1 MTLVLHF
8 PIGATTTVCYPDL
21 KASKLGSS
29 IENQDIYPMKAV
41 TTLIALCLFEI
52 TNAYSQWSTKLN
64 KKDLDSFCLVITIK
78 NDSLTS
84 VTYKNQPV
92 HIHSDSDLDKYI
104 KTIQTFNRVRII
116 TDSNNNQISQKFA
129 KVLVSND
136 IGLWLFS
143 SDTTKL
149 LPPP

>member
-1 MTLVLHF
+1 M
-8 PIGATTTVCYPDL
+8 PCKVCTHGSL
-21 KASKLGSS
+21 QASKLGSF
-29 IENQDIYPMKAV
+29 IENQDIYPMKEV
-41 TTLIALCLFEI
+41 ITLIALCLFEI
-52 TNAYSQWSTKLN
+52 SNAYSQWSIKLD

-84 VTYKNQPV
+84 VTYKNQSV

-104 KTIQTFNRVRII
+104 KTIQTFNRVRIV

-143 SDTTKL
+143 FDTTKL

>member
-1 MTLVLHF
+1 
-8 PIGATTTVCYPDL
+8 
-21 KASKLGSS
+21 
-29 IENQDIYPMKAV
+29 MKAAI
-41 TTLIALCLFEI
+41 TLFALCLFDI
-52 TNAYSQWSTKLN
+52 TNAYSQWSIKLE
-64 KKDLDSFCLVITIK
+64 KKDLDSFCLAITIK
-78 NDSLTS
+78 NDILIS

-92 HIHSDSDLDKYI
+92 NIHSDSDLDNYI
-104 KTIQTFNRVRII
+104 KTIQTFKRVRII
-116 TDSNNNQISQKFA
+116 TDSNNDQLSQKFV